1 MTASVRG
8 AQLRGD
14 LATFRERMRRG
25 AYPSALQGR
34 AVAYAGDR
42 VRSGAG
48 PAEIGA
54 ELGVRKLTASRW
66 IEKAGAA
73 PPSPTASSVRGP
85 ALSLIPLVVQ
95 GQRVD
100 VCSPRL
106 RIELPDGTCI
116 HASGLAISDVVEAI
130 QALRRAR

>member
-8 AQLRGD
+8 AQLRVD

-42 VRSGAG
+42 VRGGAG
-48 PAEIGA
+48 PAEIAA

-66 IEKAGAA
+66 VEKAGAA
-73 PPSPTASSVRGP
+73 SPSPRVSAGRGP

-95 GQRVD
+95 GQPVD
-100 VCSPRL
+100 ICPPRL

-116 HASGLAISDVVEAI
+116 HASGLAISEVVETI
-130 QALRRAR
+130 QALRRGR

>member
-1 MTASVRG
+1 MTASVGG

-14 LATFRERMRRG
+14 LAAFRERTRRG
-25 AYPSALQGR
+25 AYSSPLQGR

-42 VRSGAG
+42 VRNGAG
-48 PAEIGA
+48 PAEIAA

-73 PPSPTASSVRGP
+73 SPPTTASAVGGP

-95 GQRVD
+95 GQQVD
-100 VCSPRL
+100 VSPPRL
-106 RIELPDGTCI
+106 RVELPDGTCI
-116 HASGLAISDVVEAI
+116 HASGLAVADVVEAI
-130 QALRRAR
+130 QALRRGR

>member
-1 MTASVRG
+1 MTASVGG

-48 PAEIGA
+48 PAEIAA

-73 PPSPTASSVRGP
+73 SPSPAASAVRGP

-95 GQRVD
+95 GQHVD
-100 VCSPRL
+100 PPRL

-116 HASGLAISDVVEAI
+116 HASGLAVSDVVEAI
-130 QALRRAR
+130 QALRRGR